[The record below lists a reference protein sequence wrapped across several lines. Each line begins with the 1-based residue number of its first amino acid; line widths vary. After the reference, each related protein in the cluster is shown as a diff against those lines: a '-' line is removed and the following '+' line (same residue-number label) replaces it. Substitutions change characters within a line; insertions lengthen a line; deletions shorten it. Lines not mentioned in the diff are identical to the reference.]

1 LCIFQ
6 LLDLKIGFSLPLWV
20 AASAKA
26 AVKKLLDLPFEN
38 YEFIKIPN
46 NNDVKKIKIHSSA
59 FIKESDVALAITFAN
74 SGLELDLTNN
84 LEIWV
89 VASFVKINNLENIS
103 KKIIDIVPG
112 YGVGIYS
119 NTKKICISDFARKI
133 IDINLE
139 EIIPEGLKL
148 CLEIIFPNGKFLA
161 ERTSNKAFGIVKG
174 LSIIGTTAE
183 THLSASPEQLNCAMN
198 ELNQAVSESNT
209 NLITFVI
216 GENGLDLAKKLDIPF
231 PIIKV
236 GNWIGP
242 LLVHAATKKVKKILL
257 LGYYG
262 KLIKLAGG
270 IFHTH
275 NHLADARIEI
285 LVYLAV
291 KEKIPLKIINSFMKS
306 QTIEDAIKIVERFNV
321 EIAEKLIYE
330 ISNQVEIRSI
340 EYIQKYIES
349 DIKLGVIL
357 FDRERKIRSISQ
369 NSKKMFSKIFTIY
382 S

>member
-1 LCIFQ
+1 MCIFQ

-59 FIKESDVALAITFAN
+59 FIKESDMALAITFAN

-183 THLSASPEQLNCAMN
+183 THLSASPEQLNYAMN

-209 NLITFVI
+209 DLITFVI
-216 GENGLDLAKKLDIPF
+216 GENGLDLAKKIDIPF

-291 KEKIPLKIINSFMKS
+291 KEKIPLKIIHSIMSS
-306 QTIEDAIKIVERFNV
+306 QTIDDAIKIVERFNV
-321 EIAEKLIYE
+321 DVAKKLIFE
-330 ISNQVEIRSI
+330 ISNHVEIRSI
-340 EYIQKYIES
+340 EYIQKYISS
-349 DIKLGVIL
+349 DMKIGVVL
-357 FDRERKIRSISQ
+357 FDRERRIRSISP
-369 NSKKMFSKIFTIY
+369 NSQKIFSKIFTL
-382 S
+382 